1 MVNSL
6 SSRRVAAMPVAA
18 SRVSPIRTRTTP
30 LFSVS
35 RTLPSTVAAGARQA
49 LASVTPPGVTSGS
62 QSQVNSGA
70 ADFRQLFSSSPIAA
84 TLVAAD
90 PAPPAPAFVPAF
102 RTAIGS
108 GVDNEG
114 NPVSW
119 NLNSTYFATKD
130 TAQWIA
136 NKYGTGKV
144 IEVPFGGSG
153 GPFSASANE
162 YAIQLADGRQV
173 NAGIL
178 AGYYARNPEDKFPG
192 LADKLIRGQLGLG

>member
-6 SSRRVAAMPVAA
+6 SSRRVAAIPVAA
-18 SRVSPIRTRTTP
+18 ARVSPTGTRATP

-35 RTLPSTVAAGARQA
+35 RALPGTVAAGARPA
-49 LASVTPPGVTSGS
+49 LARVTPPVTPGS
-62 QSQVNSGA
+62 PSQVNSGA
-70 ADFRQLFSSSPIAA
+70 ADFRQLLSSSPIAA
-84 TLVAAD
+84 TVAAAET
-90 PAPPAPAFVPAF
+90 APPAPAFVPAF
-102 RTAIGS
+102 RTATGS
-108 GVDNEG
+108 GVGNDG

>member
-6 SSRRVAAMPVAA
+6 SSRRVAAMPVAVA
-18 SRVSPIRTRTTP
+18 RVSPTRTRTTP

-35 RTLPSTVAAGARQA
+35 RTLPSPVGSGARQTF
-49 LASVTPPGVTSGS
+49 ASMTPQAVTSGS

-84 TLVAAD
+84 PVAAAD
-90 PAPPAPAFVPAF
+90 TAPPALAFVPAF
-102 RTAIGS
+102 RAATGS
-108 GVDNEG
+108 GVGNDG

-136 NKYGTGKV
+136 DKYGTGRV
-144 IEVPFGGSG
+144 IELPFGGSG

>member
-1 MVNSL
+1 VGN
-6 SSRRVAAMPVAA
+6 
-18 SRVSPIRTRTTP
+18 
-30 LFSVS
+30 
-35 RTLPSTVAAGARQA
+35 
-49 LASVTPPGVTSGS
+49 
-62 QSQVNSGA
+62 
-70 ADFRQLFSSSPIAA
+70 D
-84 TLVAAD
+84 
-90 PAPPAPAFVPAF
+90 
-102 RTAIGS
+102 
-108 GVDNEG
+108 G

>member
-1 MVNSL
+1 M
-6 SSRRVAAMPVAA
+6 
-18 SRVSPIRTRTTP
+18 
-30 LFSVS
+30 
-35 RTLPSTVAAGARQA
+35 
-49 LASVTPPGVTSGS
+49 
-62 QSQVNSGA
+62 
-70 ADFRQLFSSSPIAA
+70 
-84 TLVAAD
+84 AAD

-108 GVDNEG
+108 GLDNEG

-144 IEVPFGGSG
+144 SEVPFGGSG

-173 NAGIL
+173 QRKIGRAWTGRGRP
-178 AGYYARNPEDKFPG
+178 APGYLTKRTAEAWLSELLSEARRGTLPG
-192 LADKLIRGQLGLG
+192 MVRTGVTLADAAAEWLRYSEHERAVKRST